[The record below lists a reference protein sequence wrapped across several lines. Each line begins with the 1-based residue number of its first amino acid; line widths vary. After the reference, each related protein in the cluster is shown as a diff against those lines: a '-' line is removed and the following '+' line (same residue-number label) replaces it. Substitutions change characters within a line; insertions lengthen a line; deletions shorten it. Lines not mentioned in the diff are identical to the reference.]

1 MDTTEKEPYLTHT
14 MLKVHFL
21 SPKIGF
27 DKTISCKIRP
37 TLIYRKCVTLEKF
50 ISVKNSDF
58 DKQKITFSFLN
69 EFFDTNLTF
78 ESVCITEMMYSFF
91 FVYLCLALPT
101 KFYING

>member
-1 MDTTEKEPYLTHT
+1 

-69 EFFDTNLTF
+69 EFFDTKLTF
-78 ESVCITEMMYSFF
+78 ESVCIKDYVFIFFF